1 MTNLV
6 GNPIAGRDQQIA
18 DLAYKFWE
26 QEGYPEG
33 RAEEHWMRAA
43 AIVDETASGK
53 PKLKLVAGSKSRRK
67 AS

>member
-1 MTNLV
+1 MANLV

-33 RAEEHWMRAA
+33 RAEEHWLRAA
-43 AIVDETASGK
+43 AIVDETASA
-53 PKLKLVAGSKSRRK
+53 PKLKLVASGKGRRK